1 MSKIIEVKKMPKIVW
16 QPLPGSQTMAA
27 SCPAHIIL
35 YHGSRGP
42 GKTDVQLMR
51 FRSRVG
57 IGYGRHWRGV
67 IFDREYKNLDD
78 LVSKSLRWF
87 PEFRDGAKFIN
98 SKSDYKWKWPTG
110 EELLFRTVKVD
121 ADYWGF
127 HGQEFPFIGWNE
139 LTKYPNQ
146 NLFEAMMSCNR
157 TSFRPEDFPQ
167 YINGE
172 TFNRTKKIVFVKR
185 QHPEAQKHLLPQ
197 LPLEVFATCN
207 PYGSGHNWVKRYF
220 IDAAPMGLIVKESI
234 NVFNPK
240 IGKREDVI
248 KTKVHLFGSY
258 RENKFLTPEYVASL
272 EKIEEPNKRRA
283 WLGGDWDVTSGGM
296 FDDLW
301 LKPVHVV
308 KPFNI
313 PSTWRLTRS
322 FDYGSSKP
330 FSVGWWAISDGSEI
344 KLADGSIR
352 NTLKGDLFRIMEWYG
367 CSGRPN
373 EGLRLLTS
381 QITAGIIERELN
393 AKIYK
398 KVHPGP
404 ADNSIF
410 DVMDGNSIADI
421 MSRPVL
427 VNGKHY
433 PGVIWTRC
441 DKSAGSR
448 KAGWE
453 KLRSYL
459 GGAVPPW
466 EDSKTKELRLPR
478 TEPGLFCFENC
489 KDFINLFPTLPRDED
504 DLDDVD
510 TESEDHIG
518 DEVRYFVMSV
528 GVGAKIGKTKG
539 TQ

>member
-1 MSKIIEVKKMPKIVW
+1 MAKIIQVKKMPKIVW

-27 SCPAHIIL
+27 SCPAQIIL

-51 FRSRVG
+51 FRRRVG

-78 LVSKSLRWF
+78 LVAKSLRWF

-110 EELLFRTVKVD
+110 EELLFRTLKVD

-139 LTKYPNQ
+139 LTKYPTI
-146 NLFEAMMSCNR
+146 NLFDSMMSCNR
-157 TSFRPEDFPQ
+157 TSFRPQDFPQ
-167 YINGE
+167 YIDGDIYNE
-172 TFNRTKKIVFVKR
+172 TGRVVFVKR
-185 QHPEAQKHLLPQ
+185 RQQQAHEFLLPEI
-197 LPLEVFATCN
+197 PLEVFATCN
-207 PYGSGHNWVKRYF
+207 PFGVGHTWVKRHF
-220 IDAAPMGLIVKESI
+220 VDAAPMGRVVRESV
-234 NVFNPK
+234 NVFNPQ
-240 IGKREDVI
+240 IGKREDVV
-248 KTKVHLFGSY
+248 KTKVHIFGSY

-301 LKPVHVV
+301 SQAFHVV
-308 KPFNI
+308 KPFTI
-313 PSTWRLTRS
+313 PKTWRLTRS

-330 FSVGWWAISDGSEI
+330 FSVGWWAISDGCDV
-344 KLADGSIR
+344 KLDDGTIR
-352 NTLKGDLFRIMEWYG
+352 RTIKGDVFRIMEWYG
-367 CSGRPN
+367 CTGRPN
-373 EGLRLLTS
+373 EGLRMLTAK
-381 QITAGIIERELN
+381 ITEGIIERELKAN
-393 AKIYK
+393 LYT

-410 DVMDGNSIADI
+410 DVMDGNSIGSV
-421 MSRPVL
+421 MSKPVMVAGKNRP
-427 VNGKHY
+427 GI
-433 PGVIWTRC
+433 IWTTS

-453 KLRSYL
+453 KLRTYIAGS
-459 GGAVPPW
+459 VPAW
-466 EDSKTKELRLPR
+466 EDPKTKELRLPR
-478 TEPGLFCFENC
+478 TDPGLFVFDNC
-489 KDFINLFPTLPRDED
+489 RDFINLFPILPRDED

-518 DEVRYFVMSV
+518 DETRYFILSV
-528 GVGAKIGKTKG
+528 GVGAKGGKVKG